1 MNCGRLAMLML
12 ITGILL
18 CAPTRGSQSS
28 GAPAGKTLTL
38 ITEHTGSSVDSI
50 IVSRP
55 YRGAT
60 CSQFIPWRRRL
71 KTILEETNE
80 KVVEECDLGPAIP
93 PDRFINSAPIQLA
106 SCPLATPPP
115 LRC

>member
-1 MNCGRLAMLML
+1 ML

-18 CAPTRGSQSS
+18 CAPTLGSQNA
-28 GAPAGKTLTL
+28 GAPAARTQTMISERSGAA
-38 ITEHTGSSVDSI
+38 VDSI

-55 YRGAT
+55 SRGAS

-71 KTILEETNE
+71 KTVLEETNE
-80 KVVEECDLGPAIP
+80 KVVEECDLGPAIA
-93 PDRFINSAPIQLA
+93 PDRITTSAPVSLA
-106 SCPLATPPP
+106 SCPLAAPPP